1 MTSSSFKKTSLVNFR
16 LRTNQI
22 KEEIKKLMESKLNQ
36 NRHVKVKN
44 KVLENKNVKGNTT
57 KLRKPNNLLFPKI
70 GKFKGIE
77 KNQISKPTS
86 LDKTKKNKK
95 KKKKSKQQ
103 KKKSVKKKKKGN
115 DSPLSWD
122 GPKPNCA
129 WDGPGGC
136 ESSRARS
143 QRGAEKGKKV
153 VIEKSRFSNLFPK
166 RSELNENEEFSRD
179 ENINVGSE
187 KLFDKSKLLPG
198 KTIKQRIEEHLR
210 QREEDKRKQK
220 KIDFA
225 SSVQQGISSST
236 PQPSKQQRSGRSKS
250 SSAEAEGV
258 QIYSVEEW
266 LHMG

>member
-1 MTSSSFKKTSLVNFR
+1 
-16 LRTNQI
+16 
-22 KEEIKKLMESKLNQ
+22 MESKLNQ
-36 NRHVKVKN
+36 NRQVKVDN
-44 KVLENKNVKGNTT
+44 KVENRTVNVNTT

-70 GKFKGIE
+70 RKFKEIE
-77 KNQISKPTS
+77 ETQISKS
-86 LDKTKKNKK
+86 FDKTKEKRKKYKQKNKK
-95 KKKKSKQQ
+95 KMKSLTKEGKK
-103 KKKSVKKKKKGN
+103 V
-115 DSPLSWD
+115 PVSWD